1 MVNHAAS
8 ADTWEQPIFV
18 KIIDLPDNFEWR
30 AELSS
35 LTAFVAR
42 VLIFESQEKTQ
53 AKLSQQYYRYR
64 QWGYSRN
71 KINEFSDHG
80 GKRYL

>member
-1 MVNHAAS
+1 MMNHAAS

-18 KIIDLPDNFEWR
+18 KVIDLPDNFEWC
-30 AELSS
+30 AEFSS

-42 VLIFESQEKTQ
+42 VLIFESQEKAQ

-64 QWGYSRN
+64 
-71 KINEFSDHG
+71 
-80 GKRYL
+80 